1 MLGSNR
7 ATALEY
13 RAWAGCPNRG
23 VCSVVSREAPT
34 EAVATL
40 SALARLRVVRRSA
53 RDSGGR
59 VMCVLHDLDAQSV
72 RHWLTLAADA
82 LERHQAEINAL
93 NVFPVPD
100 GDTGSNMALTMAA
113 GVRATDGLAP
123 GVSGRVLADSFSS
136 AALAGARG
144 NSGIILSQYVR
155 AFLERLDVAG
165 PAGTSDVVAALSAAN
180 ESAYAAVGAPTEGT
194 ILTVARAAADS
205 ANAALAV
212 DTECS
217 LNELVRQVALDA
229 ATALERTP
237 EQLPALARAGVV
249 DAGGRGLV
257 VLLESLVEVVTGR
270 RVDAVP
276 EVLAHP
282 RIDECTNRDGAFE
295 VMYLLECSADR
306 MDQFREQLAA
316 TGTSIVV
323 AGAEPAWSV
332 HVHTD
337 DVGSAIEAGLA
348 VGRPT
353 KIRIADLRVSAQ
365 VFAHPSDS
373 AEASAT
379 AARVDQSRHVVAV
392 AHGQGMEDLLASS
405 AVSVVR
411 AHGRVAPSTGEILTA
426 MKDCGGSEFIV
437 LPSSAGIRSAAEAA
451 AELARAEGLTVTVI
465 PTRSIVQT
473 LAAVAV
479 HDPQTNFDGDVLAMT
494 RAATATRYG
503 GVSIATRNAM
513 TSAGLCSEGDVLG
526 IIEGDVVEIGHDV
539 SDVAYRLMSRLLSA
553 GGELVT
559 LVRGQDSSAEMITDV
574 VKRIRREHPA
584 IEVSTYDGGQP
595 VWPLIVGVE

>member
-1 MLGSNR
+1 MLR
-7 ATALEY
+7 
-13 RAWAGCPNRG
+13 
-23 VCSVVSREAPT
+23 
-34 EAVATL
+34 
-40 SALARLRVVRRSA
+40 
-53 RDSGGR
+53 
-59 VMCVLHDLDAQSV
+59 DLDAQAV

-155 AFLERLDVAG
+155 ALLDRLVVAG
-165 PAGTSDVVAALSAAN
+165 PAGISDVVAALSAAN
-180 ESAYAAVGAPTEGT
+180 ASAYAAVGAPTEGT

-205 ANAALAV
+205 ANAALAA
-212 DTECS
+212 DAACS
-217 LNELVRQVALDA
+217 LNDLVRQVALDA
-229 ATALERTP
+229 ATALEHTP

-257 VLLESLVEVVTGR
+257 VLLESLVEVVTGC

-282 RIDECTNRDGAFE
+282 RVDECTNGDGAFE
-295 VMYLLECSADR
+295 VMYFLECSADR
-306 MDQFREQLAA
+306 MDQFREQLAT
-316 TGTSIVV
+316 TGTSIV
-323 AGAEPAWSV
+323 AGAEPTWSV

-337 DVGSAIEAGLA
+337 DVGSVIEAGLA
-348 VGRPT
+348 VGRPA

-365 VFAHPSDS
+365 VFAYPFDSD
-373 AEASAT
+373 EVSAT
-379 AARVDQSRHVVAV
+379 PARVDQSRHVVAV

-405 AVSVVR
+405 GVTVVR
-411 AHGRVAPSTGEILTA
+411 AHGRIAPSTGEILTA
-426 MKDCGGSEFIV
+426 VKGCGGSEVIV
-437 LPSSAGIRSAAEAA
+437 LPSSSGIRSAAEAA
-451 AELARAEGLTVTVI
+451 AELARAEGLSVTVI

-479 HDPQTNFDGDVLAMT
+479 HDPQTRFDSDVLAMT

-539 SDVAYRLMSRLLSA
+539 SDVAYRLLSRLLSA

-559 LVRGQDSSAEMITDV
+559 LVLGQDSSAAMIADV

-584 IEVSTYDGGQP
+584 IEVSNYDGGQP

>member
-1 MLGSNR
+1 MLR
-7 ATALEY
+7 
-13 RAWAGCPNRG
+13 
-23 VCSVVSREAPT
+23 
-34 EAVATL
+34 
-40 SALARLRVVRRSA
+40 
-53 RDSGGR
+53 
-59 VMCVLHDLDAQSV
+59 DLDAQAV

-155 AFLERLDVAG
+155 ALLDRLVVAG
-165 PAGTSDVVAALSAAN
+165 PAGISDVVAALSAAN
-180 ESAYAAVGAPTEGT
+180 ASAYAAVGAPTEGT
-194 ILTVARAAADS
+194 ILTVARAAA
-205 ANAALAV
+205 
-212 DTECS
+212 
-217 LNELVRQVALDA
+217 
-229 ATALERTP
+229 ALEHTP

-257 VLLESLVEVVTGR
+257 VLLESLVEVVTGC

-282 RIDECTNRDGAFE
+282 RVDECTNGDGAFE
-295 VMYLLECSADR
+295 VMYFLECSADR
-306 MDQFREQLAA
+306 MDQFREQLAT

-323 AGAEPAWSV
+323 AGAEPTWSV

-337 DVGSAIEAGLA
+337 DVGSVIEAGLA
-348 VGRPT
+348 VGRPA

-365 VFAHPSDS
+365 VFAYPFDSD
-373 AEASAT
+373 EVSAT
-379 AARVDQSRHVVAV
+379 PARVDQSRHVVAV

-405 AVSVVR
+405 GVTVVR
-411 AHGRVAPSTGEILTA
+411 AHGRIAPSTGEILTA
-426 MKDCGGSEFIV
+426 VKGCGGSEVIV
-437 LPSSAGIRSAAEAA
+437 LPSSSGIRSAAEAA
-451 AELARAEGLTVTVI
+451 AELARAEGLSVTVI

-479 HDPQTNFDGDVLAMT
+479 HDPQTRFDSDVLAMT

-539 SDVAYRLMSRLLSA
+539 SDVAYRLLSRLLSA

-559 LVRGQDSSAEMITDV
+559 LVLGQDSSAAMIADV

-584 IEVSTYDGGQP
+584 IEVSNYDGGQP